1 MIDGYS
7 IEMAAFMCAV
17 VMGAYTQIGGLG
29 ATFYA
34 SYFNTLAMFV
44 GILILT
50 IKVFFS
56 GESDPDFALGTCYT
70 LVHRLQ
76 TSCITTSCKPSFL
89 TAISNEQQ
97 PLRGGP
103 NFPYY
108 YLQDYI

>member
-34 SYFNTLAMFV
+34 SYFNTLAIFV

-50 IKVFFS
+50 IKIFFS
-56 GESDPDFALGTCYT
+56 GESDPDFALGMYFT
-70 LVHRLQ
+70 LVY
-76 TSCITTSCKPSFL
+76 TSCKPSFL
-89 TAISNEQQ
+89 TAISNELVYLQ
-97 PLRGGP
+97 PLRGRP
-103 NFPYY
+103 DFPYN
-108 YLQDYI
+108 YLQDYIIEEDY